1 MSATT
6 PYISGSLYVGDLHQD
21 VTEPFL
27 YEVFR
32 EVGPI
37 ASIRVCRDTFTRNSL
52 GYAYVN
58 FQNPVDAERA
68 LDTLNYSTVKNQPIR
83 IMWSQRDPA
92 VRKSGIGNVF
102 IKNLDRTIDNKAL
115 YDTFSAFGNILS
127 CKVCISTEKIKV
139 KNEKGEEEEEDEIS
153 CYGFVHF
160 ETAEAA
166 EQAIARVNGMSINGK
181 QVYVGPFVRKQERV
195 KLMTNISQFTNIFV
209 KNLDKSVSDE
219 ALREMF
225 VMFGEIQSCVIM
237 RDDKGASK
245 GFGFINF
252 TDHEAAGA
260 AVEEMNGKE
269 VEGKKLFVGRAQKK
283 TERLVTLKDKFEKMK
298 MERANKY
305 QGVNVYVKN
314 LDETIDDETLRQEF
328 ARYGEIS
335 SCVIMKDEKEMSK
348 GFGFVCFNQ
357 PEEAENAIK
366 EMNTRM
372 LGAKPLYVAL
382 AQRKEDRK
390 QQLEQQ
396 HSRFK
401 PGMPPQGI
409 PPMGFPQ
416 PHVFYAPGPQQ
427 GMPQQPRGFAY
438 PPQGIAPQQRTGWQ
452 NRPRG
457 GAQPQN
463 VVPGPYVQQVQS
475 TGYPRGAS
483 VATRG
488 ARGAST
494 SGRGGPQRNRGG
506 ADRGYKY
513 NPTARNRPA
522 DQLPTN
528 ATPQMQQPVVQAQ
541 EQDVLSPAY
550 LAQLNPQQQK
560 QILGEKLF
568 YLVTNKNQEHA
579 PKITGMLLDMEV
591 SDILHLLEDPA
602 ALELKITEA
611 ITVLKEHEEYDE
623 EEDAQDADQE

>member
-1 MSATT
+1 MNT
-6 PYISGSLYVGDLHQD
+6 PYTSASLYVGDLHPE

-83 IMWSQRDPA
+83 IMWSQRDPS

-102 IKNLDRTIDNKAL
+102 IKNLDKTIDNKAL

-127 CKVCISTEKIKV
+127 CKVGQSKEKIKV
-139 KNEKGEEEEEDEIS
+139 KDDQGVEHEEDETS

-166 EQAIARVNGMSINGK
+166 EQAIARVNGMSINNK
-181 QVYVGPFVRKQERV
+181 QVYVGPFVRKQERL
-195 KLMTNISQFTNIFV
+195 KLITNVNQFTNIFV
-209 KNLDKSVSDE
+209 KNLDKSVSDDQ
-219 ALREMF
+219 LREMF
-225 VMFGEIQSCVIM
+225 VKFGEIQSCVIM

-252 TDHEAAGA
+252 TDHEAAVA
-260 AVEEMNGKE
+260 AVEEMNNKE
-269 VEGKKLFVGRAQKK
+269 VEGKKLYVGRAQKK
-283 TERLVTLKDKFEKMK
+283 AERLVTLKDKFEKMK
-298 MERANKY
+298 VERASKY

-314 LDETIDDETLRQEF
+314 LDEAIDDETLKKEF
-328 ARYGEIS
+328 SRFGEIT
-335 SCVIMKDEKEMSK
+335 SCVIMKDEKDGSK
-348 GFGFVCFNQ
+348 GFGFVCFSQ
-357 PEEAENAIK
+357 PEEADNAIK

-372 LGAKPLYVAL
+372 LGTKPLYVAL
-382 AQRKEDRK
+382 AQRKEERK
-390 QQLEQQ
+390 MQLEQQ
-396 HSRFK
+396 HNRFK
-401 PGMPPQGI
+401 PGMAPQAI
-409 PPMGFPQ
+409 PIGYPQ
-416 PHVFYAPGPQQ
+416 PHVFYSGPSQ
-427 GMPQQPRGFAY
+427 GLPPQGRGYVY
-438 PPQGIAPQQRTGWQ
+438 PPQGMAQPRWQRG
-452 NRPRG
+452 RG
-457 GAQPQN
+457 GAQTQSQQPVQG
-463 VVPGPYVQQVQS
+463 VVPGPYIQPNN
-475 TGYPRGAS
+475 YPRGAS
-483 VATRG
+483 VAARG
-488 ARGAST
+488 ARGGSVT
-494 SGRGGPQRNRGG
+494 GRGGAQRNR

-513 NPTARNRPA
+513 NPTARNKPA
-522 DQLPTN
+522 DQSPTN
-528 ATPQMQQPVVQAQ
+528 VAPQMQQPVVQPQQ

-568 YLVTNKNQEHA
+568 YLVSLRSEHA

-591 SDILHLLEDPA
+591 GDILHLLEDSA

-623 EEDAQDADQE
+623 EDAQEADQE